1 MNQFLRERILRK
13 LDTLSDERLYQVLD
27 YVEFLESKYAERQ
40 APSPGIFTRF
50 AETVEDQLR
59 AGRIS
64 ASAIS
69 ETMNLMNRAMGVL
82 NGVAAAGKSVA
93 SDLVGAAGRAGE
105 RASTPAQPH
114 PHSPAQPPM
123 AERPAYEPTTPPAGA
138 QPATAPPPEP
148 APPDF
153 PASKP
158 PVTPPPPPGD
168 QRS

>member
-1 MNQFLRERILRK
+1 MNQFLRDRILRK
-13 LDTLSDERLYQVLD
+13 LETLSDERLYQVLD
-27 YVEFLESKYAERQ
+27 YAEFLESKYAERQ
-40 APSPGIFTRF
+40 AAPAGIFTRF

-105 RASTPAQPH
+105 RGTS
-114 PHSPAQPPM
+114 SPAQPT
-123 AERPAYEPTTPPAGA
+123 ER
-138 QPATAPPPEP
+138 TAPDSAARPE
-148 APPDF
+148 
-153 PASKP
+153 P
-158 PVTPPPPPGD
+158 PVTPPPATPPSPPGD